1 MRQMLQ
7 GDERTGIDSVN
18 DAARSDESVQINLS
32 NGRSCWVVMQRRIS
46 VRPHVRRQGDGAHI
60 DGTFVRDF
68 RGPIQLERRVA
79 GKDRAACVD
88 GWGNVPNFFHE
99 AQR

>member
-7 GDERTGIDSVN
+7 GDERSGMDGVN
-18 DAARSDESVQINLS
+18 HPARSNESVQINLA
-32 NGRSCWVVMQRRIS
+32 NGRAFWVVMQRRIG
-46 VRPHVRRQGDGAHI
+46 VRTHVRRQRDGADI
-60 DGTFVRDF
+60 DGAVVRNL

-79 GKDRAACVD
+79 RKDRAACVD